1 MAGTIS
7 VTPEELMQQSKV
19 YTQAKDG
26 IESEIQKVN
35 AMNSQIA
42 EEWKGQAFQAYLEQ
56 YNTLK
61 IQVNKFEELLV
72 SINHQLDVYAQ
83 TVAERDTEDALSH
96 SSKRSH

>member
-26 IESEIQKVN
+26 LESEIQKVN

-83 TVAERDTEDALSH
+83 TVAERDTEDAKSF
-96 SSKRSH
+96 K

>member
-83 TVAERDTEDALSH
+83 TVAERDTEDAKSF
-96 SSKRSH
+96 K